1 MYFVETRGND
11 GKKPQRV
18 TFSEAILNPN
28 ASFGGI
34 YAPEKLPLFDTSF
47 IEKHL
52 SSSYIDLAYDI
63 LKSFKV
69 DIDEET
75 IKGALDRYRG
85 FDDPTNPTHL
95 RR

>member
-47 IEKHL
+47 IEKA
-52 SSSYIDLAYDI
+52 I
-63 LKSFKV
+63 
-69 DIDEET
+69 
-75 IKGALDRYRG
+75 
-85 FDDPTNPTHL
+85 
-95 RR
+95 

>member
-52 SSSYIDLAYDI
+52 SSKLYRFSIWIYKKVL
-63 LKSFKV
+63 KV
-69 DIDEET
+69 DIDERGP
-75 IKGALDRYRG
+75 IKGALRIR
-85 FDDPTNPTHL
+85 
-95 RR
+95 